1 LQCAYIFTASTNTKA
16 KGKTPQADDTANGSV
31 ATSEPPHIAD
41 QTAEDSAKATS
52 DQDEHAPTSKDVTEA
67 ADPSSSHANGH
78 ATSTGSTAEDT
89 QENPTTT
96 HDDQDDHV
104 DVVEGEE
111 DTVIY

>member
-1 LQCAYIFTASTNTKA
+1 
-16 KGKTPQADDTANGSV
+16 
-31 ATSEPPHIAD
+31 
-41 QTAEDSAKATS
+41 
-52 DQDEHAPTSKDVTEA
+52 VTEA

-78 ATSTGSTAEDT
+78 ETSAGSTAEDT

>member
-1 LQCAYIFTASTNTKA
+1 MRSHSTASTNTHA
-16 KGKTPQADDTANGSV
+16 NEETPQADDTANASL
-31 ATSEPPHIAD
+31 ATSEPPHTAD

-52 DQDEHAPTSKDVTEA
+52 DQAEHAPTPKDATEA
-67 ADPSSSHANGH
+67 TEPVSSQANGD
-78 ATSTGSTAEDT
+78 ATLAGSTAEDT